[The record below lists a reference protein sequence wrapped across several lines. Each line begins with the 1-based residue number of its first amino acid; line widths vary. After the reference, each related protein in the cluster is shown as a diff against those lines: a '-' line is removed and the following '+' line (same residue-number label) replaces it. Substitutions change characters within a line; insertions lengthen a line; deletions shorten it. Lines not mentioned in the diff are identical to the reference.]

1 MDASNLL
8 GLLADTL
15 ARLDADMPLASRLCR
30 ACVEIFGAQSGAL
43 TLSPSP
49 EERLVVSTSDGMSAR
64 IEDLQEVLGEGPGQL
79 ALEQDR
85 LVVTRVDGTTA
96 GTFPMF
102 SQMVRSIGGPVTAY
116 AVPMRVRGLVV
127 GVLSLYT
134 TDGRLSHDLVDVQFL
149 ADAVGTSLLDDV
161 EPLDWSV
168 QARAHQAAGMVTAQ
182 LRIPPADALAVLR
195 AHAFARSSTLQ
206 DVVDDVLAHR
216 LDFAHD
222 DASDDETERT
232 EEP

>member
-1 MDASNLL
+1 VDASNLL
-8 GLLADTL
+8 GLLAETL

-64 IEDLQEVLGEGPGQL
+64 IEDLEEVLGEGPGQL

-96 GTFPMF
+96 GTFPMY

-116 AVPMRVRGLVV
+116 AVPMRVRGMVV

-134 TDGRLSHDLVDVQFL
+134 TDGHLTRDLVDVQFL

-182 LRIPPADALAVLR
+182 LRIPPDDALAVLR
-195 AHAFARSSTLQ
+195 AHAFARSTTLQ
-206 DVVDDVLAHR
+206 DVVDEVLARR

-222 DASDDETERT
+222 DASEQTERT